1 MTERPATYRPVH
13 LPPEEL
19 TAAQLRMANVN
30 GRPVVELRYPN
41 SNDYYTDWRLP
52 YITAR
57 AIYAYICSMRRAGRT
72 DNPIAYKSGR
82 LFQGSPFTRRRVKV
96 CKNEVRIGC
105 QHLLY
110 SEIAVFAA
118 SQGWPAL
125 PLRKRKV

>member
-1 MTERPATYRPVH
+1 MTERPATYEPVH
-13 LPPEEL
+13 LLPEEV
-19 TAAQLRMANVN
+19 TAARLRMANVN

-41 SNDYYTDWRLP
+41 SNDYYIGWCLP
-52 YITAR
+52 YIMAR
-57 AIYAYICSMRRAGRT
+57 AIYTYICLMRRAGRT
-72 DNPIAYKSGR
+72 DNPNAYKSGR

-96 CKNEVRIGC
+96 CSRGVRIGC

-125 PLRKRKV
+125 PPRKRT